1 MTVILRS
8 LDRND
13 LVFMENQT
21 LKRQNQD
28 IPYLKL
34 FWLTFMVLE
43 KSRLIQQIHN
53 LTIGEGLLDKNK
65 SRMSFRAN
73 SLEQQYKLGVE
84 ESINGST
91 RDLFYDCEE
100 ELYMS
105 GNDSSEEEHSGL
117 YRYKLYHITYRVVLR
132 STSLHILA
140 PIFNHRFQILMKKQL
155 TLIVIS
161 KRKLSRKH
169 QSNQMILLVQ
179 PGIIEERFYQFL

>member
-1 MTVILRS
+1 
-8 LDRND
+8 
-13 LVFMENQT
+13 
-21 LKRQNQD
+21 
-28 IPYLKL
+28 
-34 FWLTFMVLE
+34 MVLE
-43 KSRLIQQIHN
+43 KSRLLQQIHN

-117 YRYKLYHITYRVVLR
+117 YKYTQLYSGKPRTYLV
-132 STSLHILA
+132 TDTA
-140 PIFNHRFQILMKKQL
+140 DPIARTII
-155 TLIVIS
+155 IVF
-161 KRKLSRKH
+161 RL
-169 QSNQMILLVQ
+169 
-179 PGIIEERFYQFL
+179 

>member
-1 MTVILRS
+1 MAVILEEQKKVESRRS

-13 LVFMENQT
+13 LVLIENQN
-21 LKRQNQD
+21 LKRENQGIFSVQIAGPL
-28 IPYLKL
+28 IPALRLVSSAYKNLETIK
-34 FWLTFMVLE
+34 FCRNVIILE
-43 KSRLIQQIHN
+43 KSRLLQQIHN

-105 GNDSSEEEHSGL
+105 GNDSSEEEHSGM
-117 YRYKLYHITYRVVLR
+117 Y
-132 STSLHILA
+132 S
-140 PIFNHRFQILMKKQL
+140 
-155 TLIVIS
+155 
-161 KRKLSRKH
+161 
-169 QSNQMILLVQ
+169 
-179 PGIIEERFYQFL
+179 G

>member
-1 MTVILRS
+1 
-8 LDRND
+8 
-13 LVFMENQT
+13 
-21 LKRQNQD
+21 
-28 IPYLKL
+28 
-34 FWLTFMVLE
+34 MVLE
-43 KSRLIQQIHN
+43 KSRLLQQIHN

-117 YRYKLYHITYRVVLR
+117 YGKTRPTLVPPLIKCID
-132 STSLHILA
+132 SKS
-140 PIFNHRFQILMKKQL
+140 RFQTLMKKQS
-155 TLIVIS
+155 TLIVIL
-161 KRKLSRKH
+161 KLKQSQKH
-169 QSNQMILLVQ
+169 QSNQMILLAL
-179 PGIIEERFYQFL
+179 PGIIEEKFYLFL